1 MSDMLPM
8 AQGAPQAPRQSQE
21 EMAADAVESN
31 RSILN
36 PQDGMTMAGR
46 MNITEETTLGEFFTQ
61 LGLDLSAPAI
71 GQLDRFF
78 NAQLTNI
85 DPLDKMKNIAE
96 GNNVVPGAGRRAADQ
111 VAAAEGMGA
120 PAPGMASP
128 GLSGPGTPEQGIE
141 GLLAAV
147 R

>member
-1 MSDMLPM
+1 MSDPM
-8 AQGAPQAPRQSQE
+8 NPRQMPQQSQE

-31 RSILN
+31 RSWLN
-36 PQDGMTMAGR
+36 PQDSLTMLGR
-46 MNITEETTLGEFFTQ
+46 MNITPETTLGEFFTQ

-71 GQLDRFF
+71 EQLERFN
-78 NAQLTNI
+78 NAQLSNI

-96 GNNVVPGAGRRAADQ
+96 GNNMQPGAGRRAADQ
-111 VAAAEGMGA
+111 LAAATA
-120 PAPGMASP
+120 SPTPAPGMASQ
-128 GLSGPGTPEQGIE
+128 GLPGPGTPDAGVE